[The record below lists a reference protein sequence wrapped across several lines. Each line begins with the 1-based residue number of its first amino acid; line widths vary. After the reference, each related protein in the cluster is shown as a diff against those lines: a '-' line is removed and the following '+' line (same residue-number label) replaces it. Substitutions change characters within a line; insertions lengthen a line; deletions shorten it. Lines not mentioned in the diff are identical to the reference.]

1 MASRAK
7 RVELLADAAI
17 GLIAE
22 QGMRG
27 LTHRAVDARAEV
39 PTGTTS
45 AYLRTRRAL
54 VEAVVERLIDL
65 SRTDLDAGLLPVGPP
80 PAGPLPPL
88 TPADLDRLAAGIAT
102 VLDTWLTTGR
112 ARVLARYACQLEATH
127 HHELRRI
134 LVHGTPLREQARG
147 LLARAGATDPH
158 RQGDQFVAFVDGL
171 LFDRLVGSGSLSA
184 PTPGTEANR
193 ADLRDAIRILLRA
206 LTGR

>member
-1 MASRAK
+1 
-7 RVELLADAAI
+7 VELLADAAI

-27 LTHRAVDARAEV
+27 LTHRAVDARAGV
-39 PTGTTS
+39 PIGTTS

-54 VEAVVERLIDL
+54 VEAVVQRLIEL
-65 SRTDLDAGLLPVGPP
+65 SRTDLDASLLAGGP

-88 TPADLDRLAAGIAT
+88 TPADLDQLATGIAT

-112 ARVLARYACQLEATH
+112 TRVLARYACQLEATH

-171 LFDRLVGSGSLSA
+171 LFDRLIGSGSLSA
-184 PTPGTEANR
+184 PTPGTEASR
-193 ADLRDAIRILLRA
+193 ADLRDAVRALLRA
-206 LTGR
+206 LTGC